1 MSEHIAI
8 IEWKRS
14 QAKFTDNKYSREHNW
29 RFDGGVEIAASASP
43 HVVPIPYSNPAC
55 VDPEEGFV
63 ASLSSCHMLFFLS
76 IAAKRKFVVENYIDK
91 AVGIMEKNENGQLA
105 ITKVYLRPQVT
116 FALENLPTEEQLEKM
131 HHEAHHSCFLAN
143 SVKTE
148 VIVETKMSR
157 VQ

>member
-8 IEWKRS
+8 IEWKRN
-14 QAKFTDNKYSREHNW
+14 QAMFTDNKYNREHTW
-29 RFDGGVEIAASASP
+29 KFDGVEIAASASP
-43 HVVPIPYSNPAC
+43 HIVPVPYSNPAC
-55 VDPEEGFV
+55 VDPEEAFV

-91 AVGIMEKNENGQLA
+91 AVGIMEKNENGKLA
-105 ITKVYLRPQVT
+105 IIKVYLRPQVT

-131 HHEAHHSCFLAN
+131 HHEAHYSCFLAN

-148 VIVETKMSR
+148 IIIQLS
-157 VQ
+157 